1 METATGFP
9 WRVERNRS
17 YLLRMELNG
26 KHYNTISERLG
37 IENYD
42 WTHRWFSCQ
51 RWAQKMWG
59 SIV

>member
-1 METATGFP
+1 MRLRRTPNRTRMETATGFP

-42 WTHRWFSCQ
+42 WTHR
-51 RWAQKMWG
+51 
-59 SIV
+59 